1 MERIICLVIGYLFG
15 NIFQTGYWYGK
26 FNHID
31 IREYGSGNA
40 GTTNVMRTL
49 GKKAGI
55 ITYLLDTF
63 IEMLLFLYSGFGVVL
78 GHNFP
83 VYLKFKG
90 GKGIAATSGVALSL
104 LLFPKHCWVF
114 AVFGLITFASVTLIS
129 KYVSLGSLVFITL
142 FLIEF
147 LVFGAAGWLPLTG
160 SAKLEAYGILICL
173 TVLAYIRHRGNIG
186 RLMHGTER
194 KIGHKA

>member
-63 IEMLLFLYSGFGVVL
+63 KAVFAALAVHFLFGRNSDIEMLLFLYSGFGVVL

-83 VYLKFKG
+83 VERELRQLREWRFPCCCFRSTAGYLRY
-90 GKGIAATSGVALSL
+90 SD
-104 LLFPKHCWVF
+104 
-114 AVFGLITFASVTLIS
+114 
-129 KYVSLGSLVFITL
+129 
-142 FLIEF
+142 
-147 LVFGAAGWLPLTG
+147 
-160 SAKLEAYGILICL
+160 
-173 TVLAYIRHRGNIG
+173 
-186 RLMHGTER
+186 
-194 KIGHKA
+194 

>member
-55 ITYLLDTF
+55 ITYLLDT
-63 IEMLLFLYSGFGVVL
+63 LRLFLLHSQFISCLAETVILKCCCFYTVVL
-78 GHNFP
+78 
-83 VYLKFKG
+83 
-90 GKGIAATSGVALSL
+90 
-104 LLFPKHCWVF
+104 
-114 AVFGLITFASVTLIS
+114 
-129 KYVSLGSLVFITL
+129 
-142 FLIEF
+142 
-147 LVFGAAGWLPLTG
+147 
-160 SAKLEAYGILICL
+160 
-173 TVLAYIRHRGNIG
+173 VLYWDTIFRYI
-186 RLMHGTER
+186 
-194 KIGHKA
+194 